1 MAASRRSRPRRVTTV
16 AEVVRSGR
24 AQLTPAELRVAQTL
38 LADYPAAGLQS
49 VAALAARAGVSGPT
63 VVRLVAK
70 LGFAG
75 FAELQS
81 RLRAELSA
89 RNAGPVQRYPVA
101 DETAHAS
108 PLLRRFERSV
118 SAAVRD
124 SLVNVDVVEFEAA
137 VALLAD
143 TGRPLRIMGGRVSSV
158 HALYLARSLALL
170 RPDVRYVE
178 GERSARAATLLDIAP
193 DDVVIAFDY
202 RRYEDEV
209 IEFGRGA
216 VAAGATL
223 VLMTDT
229 YLSPLASSA
238 TVLLTSSVEGP
249 APFITLTPALAI
261 VEALVLGAVERA
273 GSGLRRRL
281 ERFDALSADMSTAD

>member
-1 MAASRRSRPRRVTTV
+1 MAAERRPRPRRPKTV
-16 AEVVRSGR
+16 AELVRGGR
-24 AQLTPAELRVAQTL
+24 GQLTPAELRVAQTL

-49 VAALAARAGVSGPT
+49 VAALAERAGVSGPT

-75 FAELQS
+75 YAELQS

-89 RNAGPVQRYPVA
+89 RNAGPVQRYPTA
-101 DETAHAS
+101 DGTRQAS

-118 SAAVRD
+118 SAAVSE
-124 SLVNVDVVEFEAA
+124 SLVSIDAVEFDAA
-137 VALLAD
+137 VGLLID
-143 TGRPLRIMGGRVSSV
+143 PHRPVRITGGRVSSV

-170 RPDVRYVE
+170 RSDVRFVE
-178 GERSARAATLLDIAP
+178 GERAARAATLLDVGS
-193 DDVVIAFDY
+193 DSVVVVFDY
-202 RRYEDEV
+202 RRYDDEV

-216 VAAGATL
+216 AASGAAV
-223 VLMTDT
+223 VLLTDT
-229 YLSPLASSA
+229 YLSPLAASA

-261 VEALVLGAVERA
+261 VEALVLGAVERS
-273 GSGLRRRL
+273 GSPLRRRL
-281 ERFDALSADMSTAD
+281 ERFDTLNADLSSP

>member
-1 MAASRRSRPRRVTTV
+1 MAAARRPRRPKTV
-16 AEVVRSGR
+16 AELVRGGR
-24 AQLTPAELRVAQTL
+24 GQLTPAELRVAQTL

-49 VAALAARAGVSGPT
+49 VAALAERAGVSGPT

-75 FAELQS
+75 HAELQS

-89 RNAGPVQRYPVA
+89 RNAGPVERYPTA
-101 DETAHAS
+101 DGARQAS

-118 SAAVRD
+118 SAAVSE
-124 SLVNVDVVEFEAA
+124 SLVSIDAVEFDAA
-137 VALLAD
+137 VGLLID
-143 TGRPLRIMGGRVSSV
+143 PRRPVRITGGRVSSV

-170 RPDVRYVE
+170 RSDVRFVE
-178 GERSARAATLLDIAP
+178 GERAARAATLLDVGL
-193 DDVVIAFDY
+193 DSVVVVFDY
-202 RRYEDEV
+202 RRYDDEV

-216 VAAGATL
+216 AAAGAAV
-223 VLMTDT
+223 VLLTDT
-229 YLSPLASSA
+229 YLSPLAASA
-238 TVLLTSSVEGP
+238 TVLLTSSVDGP

-273 GSGLRRRL
+273 GSPLRRRL
-281 ERFDALSADMSTAD
+281 ERFDTLNADLSSP

>member
-1 MAASRRSRPRRVTTV
+1 MAAARRQRPRRPQTV
-16 AEVVRSGR
+16 AEVMRGGR
-24 AQLTPAELRVAQTL
+24 GQLTPAELRVAQTL

-49 VAALAARAGVSGPT
+49 VAALAERAGVSGPT

-75 FAELQS
+75 YAELQS

-89 RNAGPVQRYPVA
+89 RNAGPVQRYPSA
-101 DETAHAS
+101 DGARQAS

-118 SAAVRD
+118 SAAVSE
-124 SLVNVDVVEFEAA
+124 SLVSIDAVEFDAA
-137 VALLAD
+137 VSLLVD
-143 TGRPLRIMGGRVSSV
+143 PHRPVRITGGRVSSV

-170 RPDVRYVE
+170 RPDVRFVE
-178 GERSARAATLLDIAP
+178 AERAVRAATLLDVGP
-193 DDVVIAFDY
+193 ESVVVVFDY
-202 RRYEDEV
+202 RRYDDEV
-209 IEFGRGA
+209 IEFGRG
-216 VAAGATL
+216 VATAGASV

-229 YLSPLASSA
+229 YLSPLAASA

-261 VEALVLGAVERA
+261 VEALVLGAVERT
-273 GSGLRRRL
+273 GSPLRRRL
-281 ERFDALSADMSTAD
+281 ERFDTLNADLSSP

>member
-1 MAASRRSRPRRVTTV
+1 MAAARRPRPRRPKTV
-16 AEVVRSGR
+16 AELVRGGR
-24 AQLTPAELRVAQTL
+24 GQLTPAELRVAQTL

-49 VAALAARAGVSGPT
+49 VAALADRAGVSGPT

-89 RNAGPVQRYPVA
+89 RNAGPVQRYPTT
-101 DETAHAS
+101 DGTRQAS

-118 SAAVRD
+118 SAAVSE
-124 SLVNVDVVEFEAA
+124 SLVGIDAVEFDAA
-137 VALLAD
+137 VGLLID
-143 TGRPLRIMGGRVSSV
+143 PHRPVRITGGRVSSV

-170 RPDVRYVE
+170 RSDVRFVE
-178 GERSARAATLLDIAP
+178 GERAVRAATLLDIGP
-193 DDVVIAFDY
+193 NSVVVVFDY
-202 RRYEDEV
+202 RRYDDEV

-216 VAAGATL
+216 AAAGAGV
-223 VLMTDT
+223 VLLTDT
-229 YLSPLASSA
+229 YLSPLAASA

-261 VEALVLGAVERA
+261 VEALVLGAVERS
-273 GSGLRRRL
+273 GSPLRRRL
-281 ERFDALSADMSTAD
+281 ERFDTLNADLSST